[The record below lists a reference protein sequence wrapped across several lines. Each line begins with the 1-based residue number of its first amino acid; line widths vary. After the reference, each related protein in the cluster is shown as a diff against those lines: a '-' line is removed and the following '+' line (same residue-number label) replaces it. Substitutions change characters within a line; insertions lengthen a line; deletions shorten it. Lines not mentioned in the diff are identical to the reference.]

1 MRNPAHSADLSRW
14 LEGCHRPLLLT
25 HERADGD
32 ALGSMAALHA
42 VLTRRGQMPVACLFE
57 SISPRYELMSEF
69 NVWYLWDQV
78 RDVVAT
84 DCDAVIVLDTSSLS
98 QLEPALRYL
107 GGAPRTA
114 VIDHHLTHDAI
125 GEREGDLRIF
135 DDTAS
140 ATCLMIGE
148 WMQATGVA
156 LNKPIATA
164 LFTGIAT
171 DTGWFRFANTDART
185 LRLAADLAEAG
196 VEMNAIYRLVHQ
208 QDPLAKL
215 RLISRLLDS
224 IQLHADGKLAVMT
237 LREADFQATGADRGM
252 TEDLVNEATRLG
264 CADAVILFTEDE
276 DRVRANFR
284 SKRLLDV
291 SALATRFGG
300 GGHARAAGARLYG
313 EWDKV
318 VPRVVAEAVEALHGA
333 V

>member
-1 MRNPAHSADLSRW
+1 MLEATQFADLSHW

-25 HERADGD
+25 HERPDGD
-32 ALGSMAALHA
+32 ALGSMAAMHA
-42 VLTRRGQMPVACLFE
+42 ALTRLGQLPVATLFE
-57 SISPRYELMSEF
+57 SLPPRYELLSEF
-69 NVWYLWDQV
+69 NKWYVWDEV
-78 RDVVAT
+78 RDVVST
-84 DCDAVIVLDTSSLS
+84 DCDGVVILDTSSLS
-98 QLEPALRYL
+98 QLEPAMQYL
-107 GGAPRTA
+107 AGAPRTA
-114 VIDHHLTHDAI
+114 VIDHHVTHDVV
-125 GEREGDLRIF
+125 GQRDGDLCLF
-135 DDTAS
+135 DHTAS
-140 ATCLMIGE
+140 ATALIVGE
-148 WMQATGVA
+148 WMRARGVPFD
-156 LNKPIATA
+156 KRVATA
-164 LFTGIAT
+164 IFTGIAT
-171 DTGWFRFANTDART
+171 DTGWFRFSNTDART
-185 LRLAADLAEAG
+185 LRLAADLAETG
-196 VEMNAIYRLVHQ
+196 VEMNAIYRLIHQ

-215 RLISRLLDS
+215 RLVSRLLDS

-318 VPRVVAEAVEALHGA
+318 VPRVIAEAVEALHGA